1 MVSLPQSHRHFNI
14 VTILYCAL
22 CSSGTDR
29 AAVLLRTGA
38 GVNRRFPTVAGR
50 AFPPDL
56 LMAACCHH
64 LRRQRPV
71 QLRIPL
77 CGKAWLDSRKIVKAG
92 KHFLVCTIRAFR
104 LVTDSVRNGRT
115 EGMSLFAAPPYAAV
129 GRGRYRIRR
138 AVGIFLPIPFFP
150 ETLSAGRFARQNG
163 LSGANRAA
171 VAAACPGRD
180 IGSAAVSV
188 WTYPPDAARGSRQ
201 HLLRCQRRVLFIIPF
216 LRNLR
221 KPVCQSVFSD
231 DRNMV
236 LYRSGSRF
244 PALGYGRTP
253 ATRGPA
259 GISTR
264 PFYGYAV

>member
-1 MVSLPQSHRHFNI
+1 MAFGSFQHCHRRTVTQLQIVDNAGRLQTAAAFCLSGLQQGLPYNDFSTAVAPAFPI
-14 VTILYCAL
+14 SSPFYIAPL
-22 CSSGTDR
+22 CSSSADR

-138 AVGIFLPIPFFP
+138 AVGIFLPIPFAAISGNFVCRSFSPVRTAFP
-150 ETLSAGRFARQNG
+150 AQIGQPLPPLVREEILVLQLCPFGHIHQTRREVPGSTCSGV
-163 LSGANRAA
+163 SGA
-171 VAAACPGRD
+171 
-180 IGSAAVSV
+180 
-188 WTYPPDAARGSRQ
+188 
-201 HLLRCQRRVLFIIPF
+201 F
-216 LRNLR
+216 
-221 KPVCQSVFSD
+221 FS
-231 DRNMV
+231 
-236 LYRSGSRF
+236 
-244 PALGYGRTP
+244 
-253 ATRGPA
+253 
-259 GISTR
+259 
-264 PFYGYAV
+264 